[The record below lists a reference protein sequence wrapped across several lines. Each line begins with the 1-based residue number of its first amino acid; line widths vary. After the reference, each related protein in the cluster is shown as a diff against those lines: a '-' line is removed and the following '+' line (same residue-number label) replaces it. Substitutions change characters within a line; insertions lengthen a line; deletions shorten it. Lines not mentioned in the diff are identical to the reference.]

1 MKKLCLFSFFISVN
15 TFAGTFTTGN
25 WTFTYPESWSTSN
38 AQWGE
43 VGGPTPHGFWN
54 DGAAA
59 EIRTSIGNGFY
70 PGSPLGTG
78 TILQVSQNGC
88 PPMPWEAEGY
98 DHHDGTTDLMP
109 NLLVGTLLGAPKL
122 TGMVHSALNRF
133 YLWSYLEQA
142 CHGPYVRTTY
152 VTDGETEIIAQAN
165 GYIARQKI
173 VLHGRDGGIG
183 YIYIDSNSYVFVYST
198 MDDDVNIPESEEQ
211 EANQILLSAVSN
223 NPDTDLTDQAV
234 LAYSYIDSDTDG
246 ISDEFELAWGGDSTS
261 TDYNTFLTEVQNLP
275 VDSDRDGVPD
285 DVEAILGEDNT
296 TSTLQDLLDTLSSIA
311 TTKNVPAM
319 GGIGLLALG
328 LSMLGLGA
336 VRLRK

>member
-1 MKKLCLFSFFISVN
+1 MKKLCLFFFFISVN
-15 TFAGTFTTGN
+15 TFAETFTTGN

-78 TILQVSQNGC
+78 TIIQVDQYGC
-88 PPMPWEAEGY
+88 PPMPWEAGGY

-133 YLWSYLEQA
+133 YLWSYLDQS
-142 CHGPYVRTTY
+142 CHGPNVNTLYT
-152 VTDGETEIIAQAN
+152 TDGETEILAQAN

-173 VLHGRDGGIG
+173 VLSGRDGGIG
-183 YIYIDSNSYVFVYST
+183 YIYIDLNSYVFVYSI

-223 NPDTDLTDQAV
+223 NPDTDLTDQAI
-234 LAYSYIDSDTDG
+234 SSFMDSDTDG

-275 VDSDRDGVPD
+275 VDSDRDGIPD
-285 DVEAILGEDNT
+285 EYETAAGGDT
-296 TSTLQDLLDTLSSIA
+296 TSSTFESVLAMLSVN
-311 TTKNVPAM
+311 KNVPAM

-336 VRLRK
+336 VRLRKKL